1 MKEVVEIQPV
11 KNRGLFEV
19 SRIVYLDIGDISASL
34 DTTRRDMAPGAMNDL
49 VTSVSKYG
57 VLQPVSVRHADSG
70 YELISGERRLR
81 AAKLAGLREIPCII
95 MDVSEQESA
104 ALVLVDNL
112 QRRDLDFIEEA
123 RALSRLINLYGYSQD
138 EAARLIGRS
147 QPAVA
152 NKLRLLK
159 LSDAITGRIRAAGL
173 TERHAR
179 ALLRLGGERAASAA
193 LDEIISRRLNVSQ
206 TDKYIDELTS
216 EKTAQTKQGDSGA
229 QAAPAPRNAPAP
241 IPDENERSN
250 PAITDGHLRFFINT
264 VRRGIRLLQKAG
276 VRARCDVSDHD
287 DQLVITIG
295 LPKGASTRP

>member
-159 LSDAITGRIRAAGL
+159 LSEAITGRIRAAGL